1 MRPQENPG
9 AVKRPPAT
17 ETPSPLPVANRIEAE
32 AVLKQIAHLT
42 GLLGATVALRD
53 EEILQVNTRHQLQ
66 IEQLLRD
73 IDRRKERIELW
84 ARANK
89 ETEFPAGSQSLEL
102 PDGRIFFRK
111 GNRKLEL
118 LEGWD
123 WDLSLARLLKFPVE
137 SQWGE
142 YIKRDPE
149 IDKSKLLRDS
159 NGETP
164 RLPEARLKTIGL
176 QVVREER
183 FDLEV
188 RPGPAL
194 FDQAG

>member
-1 MRPQENPG
+1 MRPQENQQTPG
-9 AVKRPPAT
+9 
-17 ETPSPLPVANRIEAE
+17 PLPVANRIEAE

-53 EEILQVNTRHQLQ
+53 QQVLDVNIRHQLQ
-66 IEQLLRD
+66 IEALLRD
-73 IDRRKERIELW
+73 IDLRKERIELW

-89 ETEFPAGSQSLEL
+89 ETEFPEGSQSLEL
-102 PDGRIFFRK
+102 PDGRIFFRQ
-111 GNRKLEL
+111 GNRKLDL

-123 WDLSLARLLKFPVE
+123 WDLALTRLLKFPVE
-137 SQWGE
+137 SQWAE
-142 YIKRDPE
+142 YIKREPE
-149 IDKSKLLRDS
+149 IDKAKLLKDTK
-159 NGETP
+159 GEEP

-176 QVVREER
+176 KVVREER
-183 FDLEV
+183 FDIEV